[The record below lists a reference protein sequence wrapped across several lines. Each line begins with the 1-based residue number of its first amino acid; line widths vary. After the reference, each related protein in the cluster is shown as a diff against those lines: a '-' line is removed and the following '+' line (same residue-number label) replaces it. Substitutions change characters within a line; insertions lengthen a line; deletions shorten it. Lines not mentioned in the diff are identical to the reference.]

1 MHIREETV
9 MTTKTQEMLDR
20 LKIFFDEEEHLNN
33 AAHIVQFDM
42 ETLCPPAA
50 MEAAG
55 DTASYLTNKIFLIHR
70 NPEFLEA
77 ASWLYDH
84 RDELDEFDR
93 TMAEQ
98 LHREDA
104 RICRVTPEQ
113 DREFSKTYNKA
124 YADWL
129 KAKQKS
135 DFAAFAPSL
144 KAVREVEL
152 TRVDLMTEKSPVVY
166 DNLLDLYERGMTA
179 AKLDEIFDKCRTR
192 LVPLLRK
199 IMSSEKVIRRDF
211 VTRTVD
217 EIAQEKMARYLLET
231 IGFDFERGAF
241 STTEHPFTDSMG
253 PDDERVTTHFFRNLF
268 LSSMYST
275 IHEGGHAL
283 FDQNQPRE
291 DWTHHIYEGKT
302 MGQHES
308 VSRFYE
314 NVIGR
319 SEAFI
324 HLIYPK
330 VKELFPDAMFDVTE
344 RELYEAVNI
353 VKPSLIRTEAD
364 EFTYIFHIMIRYEI
378 EKMIVAGEVEIDD
391 LPKIWN
397 DKYEEYL
404 GVRPSDDASGVL
416 QDVHW
421 TSGFGYFPTYALG
434 NMYNSMYAARMRKEI
449 DVDEAVANGNFALI
463 NDWMAENVW
472 KKADRLA
479 PVDWIRDITG
489 RELSPDD
496 FLDYLEKKYSDLYEL

>member
-1 MHIREETV
+1 
-9 MTTKTQEMLDR
+9 MTEKTQDMLNK
-20 LKIFFDEEEHLNN
+20 LNLFFEEEAHLNH
-33 AAHIVQFDM
+33 AAHLVQFDM
-42 ETLCPPAA
+42 ETICPPAA

-84 RDELDEFDR
+84 RDELDEIDR
-93 TMAEQ
+93 VMAEQ
-98 LHREDA
+98 LHRENA
-104 RICRVTPEQ
+104 HICRVTAEQ
-113 DREFSKTYNKA
+113 DREFSRTYNKA
-124 YADWL
+124 YADWIR
-129 KAKQKS
+129 AKQKS
-135 DFAAFAPSL
+135 DFSAFAPSL
-144 KAVREVEL
+144 TAVRNVEL
-152 TRVDLMTEKSPVVY
+152 TKVDLMTEKSPVIY
-166 DNLLDLYERGMTA
+166 DNLLDLYERGMTSE
-179 AKLDEIFDKCRTR
+179 KLDEIFDKCRTR

-199 IMSSEKVIRRDF
+199 IMESKKVIRSDF
-211 VTRTVD
+211 LSRFVD
-217 EIAQEKMARYLLET
+217 CRLQEQMGRYLLET

-241 STTEHPFTDSMG
+241 TTTEHPFTDSMCA
-253 PDDERVTTHFFRNLF
+253 DDERVTTHYYETNF
-268 LSSMYST
+268 LSSIYST

-291 DWTHHIYEGKT
+291 DWTHHIFEGKT

-330 VKELFPDAMFDVTE
+330 VREIYAEAMKDVSE

-353 VKPSLIRTEAD
+353 VHPTLIRTEAD
-364 EFTYIFHIMIRYEI
+364 EFTYVFHIMIRYEI
-378 EKMIVAGEVEIDD
+378 EKAIVAGEVGIDQ
-391 LPKIWN
+391 LPEVWN
-397 DKYEEYL
+397 DKYEEFL
-404 GVRPSDDASGVL
+404 GIRPDDDARGVL

-434 NMYNSMYAARMRKEI
+434 NMYNAMYAARMRE
-449 DVDEAVANGNFALI
+449 DMDLDLAVAEGRFELI
-463 NDWMAENVW
+463 NTWMAEHVW

-479 PVDWIRDITG
+479 PCDWIRDITG
-489 RELSPDD
+489 RDLTPDD
-496 FLDYLEKKYSDLYEL
+496 FLDYLEKKYSDIYEID

>member
-1 MHIREETV
+1 MPP
-9 MTTKTQEMLDR
+9 KTQEMLKR
-20 LKIFFDEEEHLNN
+20 LKTFFDEEAHLSH

-84 RDELDEFDR
+84 RNELDEFDR
-93 TMAEQ
+93 TLAEQ

-104 RICRVTPEQ
+104 RIRRVTPEQ

-129 KAKQKS
+129 QAKQKS
-135 DFAAFAPSL
+135 DYAAFAPSL
-144 KAVREVEL
+144 KAVRDVEL
-152 TRVDLMTEKSPVVY
+152 KRVDLMTEKSSIVY
-166 DNLLDLYERGMTA
+166 DNLLDLYERGMTS
-179 AKLDEIFDKCRTR
+179 AKLDEMFDKCRTR
-192 LVPLLRK
+192 LVPLLRR
-199 IMSSEKVIRRDF
+199 IMTSGKVIRYDF
-211 VTRTVD
+211 VSRPVD
-217 EIAQEKMARYLLET
+217 ERLQEQMTRYLLEI
-231 IGFDFERGAF
+231 IGFDFERGTF

-253 PDDERVTTHFFRNLF
+253 PDDERVTTHFFKNLF

-291 DWTHHIYEGKT
+291 NWTHHIYEGKT

-330 VKELFPDAMFDVTE
+330 VKELFSDAMYDVTE

-353 VKPSLIRTEAD
+353 VRPSLIRTEAD

-378 EKMIVAGEVEIDD
+378 EKMIVAGEVDLDE

-397 DKYEEYL
+397 DKYEESL
-404 GVRPSDDASGVL
+404 GIRPSDDASGVL

-449 DVDEAVANGNFALI
+449 DVDKAVENGRFDLI
-463 NDWMAENVW
+463 NDWMSENVW

-479 PVDWIRDITG
+479 PGDWIRDITG
-489 RELSPDD
+489 RELTPDD
-496 FLDYLEKKYSDLYEL
+496 FLDYLERKYSALYEL